1 MGKFDIT
8 EITKTT
14 ITTGLAGKIIGIYG
28 TNNTGKSYVS
38 ARLFPDKTLWLAT
51 EKGYNAQS
59 DLYVYDI
66 ENWHDFRDAIN
77 QLTTRNKKKREKVR
91 EMYDCVVVDT
101 ADKIPNLCTQYIISR
116 YNEEQSANFT
126 DFNPINEISAIP
138 FGGGYASLN
147 REIDIQIN
155 KLALSGYCVVLIFHD
170 EIKTMKDEKN
180 REYEYI
186 IPKTTFNKAGNCL
199 KDIPDFMIYLEL
211 QGIGDDGIPILSR
224 GHCVQ
229 HKEFFARSRY
239 TECQPI
245 IDPFTGENLKNAIK
259 LACEKEAEKLGV
271 KAITFAEEESKK
283 EKVKEEKSKTYE
295 DLKNMIQP
303 IYKALY
309 TAKYKNFVDSVV
321 TQYLG
326 ENKKISQTTN
336 EDKDS
341 LQYIY
346 DKLLDFAEEKNV
358 DWEES

>member
-38 ARLFPDKTLWLAT
+38 ARLFPGKTLWLAT

-101 ADKIPNLCTQYIISR
+101 ADKIPSLCTQYIISR

-138 FGGGYASLN
+138 YGGGYASLN

-155 KLALSGYCVVLIFHD
+155 KLALSGY
-170 EIKTMKDEKN
+170 N
-180 REYEYI
+180 
-186 IPKTTFNKAGNCL
+186 
-199 KDIPDFMIYLEL
+199 
-211 QGIGDDGIPILSR
+211 
-224 GHCVQ
+224 
-229 HKEFFARSRY
+229 
-239 TECQPI
+239 
-245 IDPFTGENLKNAIK
+245 
-259 LACEKEAEKLGV
+259 GV
-271 KAITFAEEESKK
+271 K
-283 EKVKEEKSKTYE
+283 
-295 DLKNMIQP
+295 Q
-303 IYKALY
+303 
-309 TAKYKNFVDSVV
+309 
-321 TQYLG
+321 
-326 ENKKISQTTN
+326 
-336 EDKDS
+336 S
-341 LQYIY
+341 LF
-346 DKLLDFAEEKNV
+346 L
-358 DWEES
+358 